1 MSTSE
6 QGKEFFEKFFITSA
20 EKAADIILK
29 AVKGNKRRV
38 LVGPDAVAMDAMVR
52 TLPETYQA
60 IIVGQM
66 KKMRDKQIARK
77 KRKAAE
83 KQTQSA

>member
-1 MSTSE
+1 
-6 QGKEFFEKFFITSA
+6 
-20 EKAADIILK
+20 
-29 AVKGNKRRV
+29 
-38 LVGPDAVAMDAMVR
+38 
-52 TLPETYQA
+52 
-60 IIVGQM
+60 VGQM

>member
-1 MSTSE
+1 
-6 QGKEFFEKFFITSA
+6 
-20 EKAADIILK
+20 
-29 AVKGNKRRV
+29 
-38 LVGPDAVAMDAMVR
+38 MDAMVR